1 LPPPRP
7 QRFHQPVTDAVAS
20 LNPHTTA
27 NTAMPYFVY
36 RISPERK
43 LTLIETFAKFKE
55 AKDFARSLRAQ
66 QATDDRN
73 MVRMIFAEDPQKA
86 RLLLSDQRTAKADG
100 DD

>member
-1 LPPPRP
+1 
-7 QRFHQPVTDAVAS
+7 
-20 LNPHTTA
+20 
-27 NTAMPYFVY
+27 MPYFVY

-43 LTLIETFAKFKE
+43 LTLIETFGKFKE

-73 MVRMIFAEDPQKA
+73 VVRMIFAEDPKKA
-86 RLLLSDQRTAKADG
+86 QLLLSDKRAAKADG